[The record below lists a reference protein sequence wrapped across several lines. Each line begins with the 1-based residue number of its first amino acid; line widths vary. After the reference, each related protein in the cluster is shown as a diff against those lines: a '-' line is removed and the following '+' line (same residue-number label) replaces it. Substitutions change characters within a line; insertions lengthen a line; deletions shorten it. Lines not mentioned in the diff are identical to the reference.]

1 MEAKIIRD
9 GEFIEVKTIVIKIK
23 GSEAEYR
30 ITEGQFGGITINKY
44 GDDDSSIYIK
54 PHVSNEINIK

>member
-9 GEFIEVKTIVIKIK
+9 GEFVEVKTIVLKIK

-30 ITEGQFGGITINKY
+30 ITEGQFGGIVINKY
-44 GDDDSSIYIK
+44 GDEDSSIKIT